1 MKAFYRNILVCMALL
16 LSACSTQASPWSS
29 LVETRKMLQQHPDPN
44 DASYDKLDQQAHQ
57 QAKRILCLGDG
68 QRCHQAASVYF
79 CDRLTKEGDE
89 PALRCISTVADDMIH
104 TTEFPPFP
112 SIAHHS
118 SGLKINIQLEGN
130 WLKQVFL
137 GEPGRMHS
145 VGYREVTLLS
155 VDQNGRLRLP
165 RIQKTMLLGVIV
177 ALPGGE
183 FAKYVWVLKP

>member
-1 MKAFYRNILVCMALL
+1 
-16 LSACSTQASPWSS
+16 
-29 LVETRKMLQQHPDPN
+29 MLQQHPDPN
-44 DASYDKLDQQAHQ
+44 ASSYGKLEQKADQ

-68 QRCHQAASVYF
+68 KRCHQAASVYF

-89 PALRCISTVADDMIH
+89 PLLRCISTVADDMIH

-112 SIAHHS
+112 IIESPM
-118 SGLKINIQLEGN
+118 SGLKLNIQLKGD
-130 WLKQVFL
+130 WLKHVFW

-145 VGYREVTLLS
+145 VGYREVTSLS
-155 VDQNGRLRLP
+155 VDQKGRLQLP
-165 RIQKTMLLGVIV
+165 RIQKTMLLGMIV